1 MSISA
6 KSRNINA
13 TAVAELKLTVPQK
26 FEVHLLDT
34 ENPHNVTAEQIGAYT
49 KTEMDNKLAE
59 CVKLTDIYVDAE
71 NYLCINTERT
81 SDGQD

>member
-1 MSISA
+1 MSVNSKNGISA
-6 KSRNINA
+6 MV
-13 TAVAELKLTVPQK
+13 VADLKLTVPQK
-26 FEVHLLDT
+26 FEVHLLDQ
-34 ENPHNVTAEQIGAYT
+34 ENPHGVTAEQVGAYT

-71 NYLCINTERT
+71 NYLCINTERI